1 MTQMRTKE
9 GQRGMTIIEVLVVAG
24 IISLLAG
31 IAGIMVS
38 RFNASRSI
46 NDIARNISS
55 TLQMAKLKS
64 ARDGVEYRAIFSRC
78 DSINDDDPNCK
89 FCESDADYTDFA
101 TGDDT
106 LTITLERGN
115 SNRGSNKWCIVSSET
130 KKMSNNFNLN
140 MTDMGETNP
149 LRCGFSPKG
158 FMVDQNGERVTTDP
172 APDADEQTVSML
184 VTPTATSRIN
194 TCGIVELSPSLGRI
208 SVVRGNWDGTD
219 CNPIRE
225 PSPTAPP

>member
-1 MTQMRTKE
+1 MTNMRSKE
-9 GQRGMTIIEVLVVAG
+9 TERGMTIIEVLVVAG

-55 TLQMAKLKS
+55 TLQMAKMKS
-64 ARDGVEYRAIFSRC
+64 ARDGVEYRAVFSRC
-78 DSINDDDPNCK
+78 NNVDDGDPDCK
-89 FCESDADYTDFA
+89 VCTSYTDFA

-106 LTITLERGN
+106 LTVTLERGN

-140 MTDMGETNP
+140 MTDMGETDP

-158 FMVDQNGERVTTDP
+158 FMVDQNGEPVTTDP
-172 APDADEQTVSML
+172 APDADQEKVSML

-194 TCGIVELSPSLGRI
+194 TCGIVELSPSFGRI
-208 SVVRGNWDGTD
+208 DVVRGNWDGTV